1 MKKYF
6 FPILAFLAILLWGLT
21 SRPPAVADNSAGLDR
36 PKFLASAGGASA
48 GYLENVLL
56 EKLPGRERIAL
67 LVSLQP
73 QVSVGTQSDG
83 SLIIR
88 MENMFLPENMRR
100 VFDGNVLDNIFSVT
114 PVQQSQEGRLSIHLN
129 IKMKQPAPYAVTQQG
144 NRVLID
150 FNVSGLSERKTVSP
164 KRRASAETVRTEPA
178 SAQREVASIRETPKR
193 QTDRLMSLDFQDADI
208 KSVLRL
214 MAEYGNISIVS
225 GEDVKGNV
233 TLTMKNVPWEQA
245 LDTILEVNGFAK
257 RQTGDVIRV
266 VTLEKKKK
274 EEADKLKAE
283 EELRKAEDLRK
294 ERELKILAEKGQ
306 LRQILIE
313 AKIVETTESF
323 LRELGVQWGFGNR
336 QSISGTYGLGVAGG
350 TSTSTKNPFGM
361 RYPPEIGA
369 TDSVG
374 KSLTMAAVNFPVTL
388 SAPAIGLVFGGAT
401 GFLEAQLSALETNST
416 GRVISSP
423 KVVTMDNV
431 KATIKQG
438 DEVPYVTP
446 ASGTSPAS
454 ITFKEAVLKLEVK
467 PKITDE
473 GKVSMQIRATND
485 TPDYARGQTL
495 QGNPPIRKNEVEST
509 VVIPNGNTVVIGGIV
524 KSSDDTSV
532 SGVPWLHKIPV
543 LGWLFKSDSI
553 QREKRQLFIFVTPKI
568 IAGDLPAEEA
578 LPKPIT
584 DRQKS

>member
-1 MKKYF
+1 MKKYL
-6 FPILAFLAILLWGLT
+6 FPILAFLAILSWGLANG
-21 SRPPAVADNSAGLDR
+21 SVALADSSAGQDR
-36 PKFLASAGGASA
+36 LKLLASAGGASA
-48 GYLENVLL
+48 GYLENILL
-56 EKLPGRERIAL
+56 EKLPGKERVAL
-67 LVSLQP
+67 SVSLQP

-83 SLIIR
+83 SLIVKL
-88 MENMFLPENMRR
+88 ENMFLPENMRR
-100 VFDGNVLDNIFSVT
+100 SFDGNALDNIFSVT
-114 PVQQSQEGRLSIHLN
+114 PAQQSQEGRPSIHLS
-129 IKMKQPAPYAVTQQG
+129 IKMKQPVPYAVIQQG
-144 NRVLID
+144 NRILID
-150 FNVSGLSERKTVSP
+150 FNISGLPERKTAALK
-164 KRRASAETVRTEPA
+164 KRVPAEIARPEPVSAERAV
-178 SAQREVASIRETPKR
+178 SSITETPKS
-193 QTDRLMSLDFQDADI
+193 QTNRLMTLDFQDADI

-214 MAEYGNISIVS
+214 MAEYGNVSIVS

-245 LDTILEVNGFAK
+245 LDTILEVNGFTK
-257 RQTGDVIRV
+257 KQIGNIISV

-274 EEADKLKAE
+274 EEADKVKAE
-283 EELRKAEDLRK
+283 EEQRKAEDLRK
-294 ERELKILAEKGQ
+294 ERELKLQAEKGQ

-313 AKIVETTESF
+313 AKIVETTEAF
-323 LRELGVQWGFGNR
+323 LRDLGVQWGFGNR
-336 QSISGTYGLGVAGG
+336 QSISGTYGLGLAGG
-350 TSTSTKNPFGM
+350 TSTSTRNPFAM

-369 TDSVG
+369 TDSAG
-374 KSLTMAAVNFPVTL
+374 KSLTMAAVNFPVTPA
-388 SAPAIGLVFGGAT
+388 APAIGLVFGGAT
-401 GFLEAQLSALETNST
+401 GFLEAQLSALETNSA

-473 GKVSMQIRATND
+473 GKISMQIRATND

-543 LGWLFKSDSI
+543 LGWLFKTDSI

-568 IAGDLPAEEA
+568 IAGDLPSDET

-584 DRQKS
+584 EQPKS